1 MVRAP
6 PSGSEVGMALE
17 QRCRAGF
24 LQEAIM
30 TIKNLVEA
38 GAEVLFLKGP

>member
-6 PSGSEVGMALE
+6 PGALE
-17 QRCRAGF
+17 LAWPWNRYRRF

-30 TIKNLVEA
+30 TIKNLLGA